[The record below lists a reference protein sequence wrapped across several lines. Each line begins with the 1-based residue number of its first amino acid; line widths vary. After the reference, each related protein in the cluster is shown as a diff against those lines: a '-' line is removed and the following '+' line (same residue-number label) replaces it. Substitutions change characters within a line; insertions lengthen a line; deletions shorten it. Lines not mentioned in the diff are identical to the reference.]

1 MRCAYLRSAIFILAF
16 TILALT
22 GCSNVGCGT
31 AETFAPYVQLIYP
44 EPNATNVDQN
54 VGVLVYSST
63 TSVPITLIAG
73 SAAPMALAPS
83 DVPSPLPSP
92 AASPASAG
100 TVDMAVLLPVLAA
113 GTTYTVSA
121 EERLEGCG
129 TNQATTFRI
138 GSFKT
143 R

>member
-63 TSVPITLIAG
+63 TSVPITLSAG
-73 SAAPMALAPS
+73 SGAPIALAPS
-83 DVPSPLPSP
+83 NVPSPLPSP
-92 AASPASAG
+92 AASPASTG
-100 TVDMAVLLPVLAA
+100 SVDLAVLLPPLTA
-113 GTTYTVSA
+113 GTTYSVSA
-121 EERLEGCG
+121 GERLVGCG
-129 TNQATTFRI
+129 TSQATTIRI
-138 GSFKT
+138 GSFTTK
-143 R
+143 